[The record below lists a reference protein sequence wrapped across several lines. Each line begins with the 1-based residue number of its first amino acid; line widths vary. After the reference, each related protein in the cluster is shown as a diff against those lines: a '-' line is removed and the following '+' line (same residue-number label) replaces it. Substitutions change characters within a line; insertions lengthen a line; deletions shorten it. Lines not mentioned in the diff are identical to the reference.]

1 MTEQKSVLVIGFNP
15 DLLDFSGPSFKDKPW
30 LSAVKIR
37 SGLEADEERLKGL
50 GYDAETLLTDLGE
63 TAEAVVRK
71 RLRGKRYDCVVVG
84 AGVRTIPE
92 HFLLFERLINL
103 VHEAAP
109 QARIA
114 FNTRPDD
121 IAEAV
126 QRWV

>member
-1 MTEQKSVLVIGFNP
+1 M
-15 DLLDFSGPSFKDKPW
+15 
-30 LSAVKIR
+30 
-37 SGLEADEERLKGL
+37 KGL

-71 RLRGKRYDCVVVG
+71 RLRGKRYDCVVIG
-84 AGVRTIPE
+84 AGVRTLPE

-126 QRWV
+126 HRWM